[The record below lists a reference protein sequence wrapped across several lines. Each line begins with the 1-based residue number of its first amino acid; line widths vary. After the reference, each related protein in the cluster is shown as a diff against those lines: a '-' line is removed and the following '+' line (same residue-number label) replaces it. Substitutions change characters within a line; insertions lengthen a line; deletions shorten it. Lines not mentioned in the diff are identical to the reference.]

1 MIISPVGEQRR
12 CALLRI
18 SAIIAMTLWGATEA
32 RPLAAAGPIATEPH
46 DPLLADAAAYI
57 EEIFQQRG
65 AVIVGPV
72 SLLQR
77 HFSLGYGRAIR
88 LTAALEKL
96 NAWSI
101 FHDASGMRSA
111 RRIPGH
117 GGDSAPPATT
127 PGY

>member
-1 MIISPVGEQRR
+1 MIISTVGKQRR
-12 CALLRI
+12 SALLRI
-18 SAIIAMTLWGATEA
+18 SAMIGTALFGAT
-32 RPLAAAGPIATEPH
+32 AANPSSAAVPH

-57 EEIFQQRG
+57 EGIFEQGG

-88 LTAALEKL
+88 LAAELENRK
-96 NAWSI
+96 AWTI
-101 FHDASGMRSA
+101 FHDAAGMRSA
-111 RRIPGH
+111 RRIAGH